1 MTIDSKIWNEKLLY
15 DINKKSGEIDK
26 YEYFMGE
33 EIIPSDQRRE
43 IEQAKFTY
51 SPIGKALEKQIKTIE
66 DQGSSWFNLMNL
78 LKKILIFTEIVYHL
92 KNKTIYLMNLL
103 KKRLLKSGI

>member
-1 MTIDSKIWNEKLLY
+1 
-15 DINKKSGEIDK
+15 
-26 YEYFMGE
+26 MGE